1 MLTLLNDE
9 EWSGWN
15 NSEIARQCCVS
26 EFLVRKMKEENKES
40 SSIKSKIDAPQKV
53 RRGEQEYEMDTSNIG
68 KRDIFGKKITAD
80 HEQQIRK
87 DNPDLFWQLIEKLET
102 SHTLN
107 PNSPGT
113 KSGVFIFN

>member
-1 MLTLLNDE
+1 MNRNDRELLE
-9 EWSGWN
+9 L
-15 NSEIARQCCVS
+15 
-26 EFLVRKMKEENKES
+26 FLK
-40 SSIKSKIDAPQKV
+40 
-53 RRGEQEYEMDTSNIG
+53 
-68 KRDIFGKKITAD
+68 

-87 DNPDLFWQLIEKLET
+87 DNPDLFWQLIERLET